1 LRNLLGDE
9 KFMMTTTE
17 ILKEIYK
24 LPMNEQT
31 NIKQSLLE
39 KSEPT
44 NVVSK
49 QDLWQKLFE
58 EGVITHIPSD
68 VSDEDDDFEPIEI
81 EGRPFSETL
90 LEDRN

>member
-1 LRNLLGDE
+1 
-9 KFMMTTTE
+9 MMTTTE

-44 NVVSK
+44 NSVSK

-58 EGVITHIPSD
+58 EGVITHVPNDII
-68 VSDEDDDFEPIEI
+68 DEDDFEPIEI
-81 EGRPFSETL
+81 DGEPISETL